1 METYQFY
8 LNLTNQGKPNKA
20 FSRIVTCTDPT
31 EDGLIK
37 FIDEVTKDGRFL
49 PIEDD
54 IHYQLL

>member
-1 METYQFY
+1 MKTYQFY

-20 FSRIVTCTDPT
+20 FSRIVTCMDPT
-31 EDGLIK
+31 NDGLLK
-37 FIDEVTKDGRFL
+37 FIEEVNRDGRFL